1 MVKRPKSPP
10 IEEDTRLFTVYQPYP
25 LNANFEIEDNL
36 KECALWIAEIIGNR
50 HHIVIYHKPKSRG
63 MILLEIPK
71 EFTDHGRLLG
81 EHRWGEFL
89 KNPTDEERDR
99 YTQVF
104 HSFYSKVRDAQ
115 KDGWLE
121 EPAKT
126 SWYKGWAPGVGL
138 IAQPYHPTHWCQ
150 VPIEDKTNKT
160 LCRPLP
166 VEKKPPPPRAPPP
179 VVGSTQWVEKQVVAS
194 PASTADRIPPLNIAK
209 ANQGPPPSA
218 TVRSPNAISA
228 QTSNTGVPY
237 HVNGSYKAKLMYVT
251 SSFIPSA
258 PTREDIRTDTE
269 VPVLGHAGL
278 WQKDLSRLSSGS
290 KPVPLQK
297 FNSAE
302 RTASKGG
309 KAAWGGQNL
318 QKSASASGAKSPLAE
333 PAPAG
338 PVNAWAKQLKIAPE
352 KPSKQY
358 PAGESPFDRPVDLF
372 GEPSLDAWFEPP
384 SSKGRG
390 SSSPGS
396 NNSPWGT
403 RPPSPGKVQTAPQ
416 QPTQEQASQG
426 SKSKRKKN
434 KGKTTAESPEP
445 QPGPPQP
452 AVREPVFVEV
462 PGGLPELEG
471 FDDEENLEDLEIS
484 ALHPWEAAE
493 STSGD
498 QTTPEEPK
506 TALEDGGGEDQWAN
520 LWQDEDGGR
529 KKAPELIC
537 PTHKIACRKGICR
550 DMDKLVK
557 SKAREKAE
565 ADRAAGGRGA
575 RRGNWRD
582 RGHNRRNSN
591 TRSTED
597 NNNNRANGN
606 QPGEDKD
613 GYVIVAGRSGRGGQ
627 RGRRGGAGGNQ
638 LEGEPFYHQMRG
650 FNNGDTADD

>member
-25 LNANFEIEDNL
+25 LNANFEIEDNQ
-36 KECALWIAEIIGNR
+36 KECALWVAEIIGNQY
-50 HHIVIYHKPKSRG
+50 HIVIYHKPKSRG

-71 EFTDHGRLLG
+71 AFTDHGLLLG

-89 KNPTDEERDR
+89 KNPTDEERVR

-104 HSFYSKVRDAQ
+104 HSFYSTVRDAQ

-126 SWYKGWAPGVGL
+126 SWYKGWAPGDGL
-138 IAQPYHPTHWCQ
+138 IAQPYHHTHWCQ

-179 VVGSTQWVEKQVVAS
+179 VVGSTQWVKKQVVAS
-194 PASTADRIPPLNIAK
+194 PPPAADRMPPLNIAK
-209 ANQGPPPSA
+209 ANQGPLRSM
-218 TVRSPNAISA
+218 TVRSPNATSP
-228 QTSNTGVPY
+228 QTSNTALFPLPQ
-237 HVNGSYKAKLMYVT
+237 SAKATTPTPK
-251 SSFIPSA
+251 SPPSA
-258 PTREDIRTDTE
+258 TM
-269 VPVLGHAGL
+269 
-278 WQKDLSRLSSGS
+278 SSGKKTWS

-297 FNSAE
+297 FKSAE
-302 RTASKGG
+302 PTASKGG
-309 KAAWGGQNL
+309 KPAWGGQNL

-333 PAPAG
+333 PAPTG

-358 PAGESPFDRPVDLF
+358 PAGESPFERPVDLF

-396 NNSPWGT
+396 NNSPWST

-416 QPTQEQASQG
+416 QHTQEQANQG

-434 KGKTTAESPEP
+434 KGKTAAEASES
-445 QPGPPQP
+445 QPAPPQP
-452 AVREPVFVEV
+452 AVPELVFVEV

-484 ALHPWEAAE
+484 ALHPWEAEAAE

-498 QTTPEEPK
+498 QATSPEEPK
-506 TALEDGGGEDQWAN
+506 TPLEDGGEDQWAN
-520 LWQDEDGGR
+520 LWHDEDGGR

-565 ADRAAGGRGA
+565 AERAAGGRGG

-591 TRSTED
+591 TRPTED
-597 NNNNRANGN
+597 NNNRANGN
-606 QPGEDKD
+606 QPQEDND

-627 RGRRGGAGGNQ
+627 RGRRGDAGGNQ
-638 LEGEPFYHQMRG
+638 REGGEPFRHQMRG